1 MNTNFKPVTENFQ
14 AYAQICYLSNKNY
27 HNTNSLSEEKFNII
41 EKVNLDFSSRNEIF
55 HYHNC
60 NNKNDLLIKK
70 LEFFYASVLNLIAI
84 KIKGYLFESV
94 KYRYVGVSRLL
105 FICND
110 FKICEINFQNLIKK
124 NNCSTIDLIL
134 QKHREKL
141 MNTYEN
147 YLVSFPKNILK
158 SINSSND

>member
-14 AYAQICYLSNKNY
+14 SYAQICYLSNNNY

-105 FICND
+105 FICNN
-110 FKICEINFQNLIKK
+110 FKICEINFQN
-124 NNCSTIDLIL
+124 
-134 QKHREKL
+134 
-141 MNTYEN
+141 
-147 YLVSFPKNILK
+147 
-158 SINSSND
+158 